1 MITGSLLYNLVQC
14 PHRIYQDLFA
24 DPTMRDPVSKFVQL
38 LWERGTAFEAE
49 VIASL
54 GIPFTNLRNL
64 SLEERERRT
73 DNAMEQGDALI
84 YGGRIGAGDLL
95 GEPDLLRNQGSGYV
109 AGDIKSGAG
118 EETVGDADERKPK
131 RHYAVQLALYT
142 DILERKGIS
151 GGRYPFVWDIHG
163 DEIVYNLD
171 VPQGPRNSQ
180 SLWDFYLTILG
191 EGRRIVAQQAQTRPA
206 LASVCKLCHWR
217 TSCTDE
223 LQRTDDLSLIPELG
237 RARRDAMLPHLQ
249 TVSELAQLDINSV
262 VRGSKTIISGVG
274 PDTLA
279 RFQERAQL
287 QKGANSQ
294 PYLRKRLE
302 LPEANT
308 ELFFD
313 IEADPMRRD
322 ICYLHGFLE
331 RRDGDLESEK
341 YIPFLAETPTEEQ
354 EREAFAKAFE
364 YIRSRAPCV
373 IYYYSKYERTWWRKL
388 QKRYPMVASENDV
401 EAIFEKTTAVD
412 LFYDVVQPLTIWP
425 THDHSI
431 KTLASHLGFKW
442 RDPSPSG
449 ADSIE
454 WYHRWM
460 DTGDK
465 AVRQRILEYNEDDC
479 RATRVL
485 LDGIRN
491 LRVRGDH

>member
-1 MITGSLLYNLVQC
+1 MITGSLLYNLVEC
-14 PHRIYQDLFA
+14 SHRIYQDLFA
-24 DPTMRDPVSKFVQL
+24 DAAMRDPVSKFVQL

-54 GIPFTNLRNL
+54 GISFTNLRNL
-64 SLEERERRT
+64 SPEERERRT
-73 DNAMEQGDALI
+73 DYAMEQGDTLI

-95 GEPDLLRNQGSGYV
+95 GEPDLLRKQASGYV
-109 AGDIKSGAG
+109 AG
-118 EETVGDADERKPK
+118 
-131 RHYAVQLALYT
+131 
-142 DILERKGIS
+142 
-151 GGRYPFVWDIHG
+151 
-163 DEIVYNLD
+163 
-171 VPQGPRNSQ
+171 
-180 SLWDFYLTILG
+180 
-191 EGRRIVAQQAQTRPA
+191 
-206 LASVCKLCHWR
+206 
-217 TSCTDE
+217 
-223 LQRTDDLSLIPELG
+223 
-237 RARRDAMLPHLQ
+237 
-249 TVSELAQLDINSV
+249 DINSV

-302 LPEANT
+302 LPDVNT

-354 EREAFAKAFE
+354 EREAFAKAFK

-388 QKRYPMVASENDV
+388 QKRYPMVASEDDV
-401 EAIFEKTTAVD
+401 EAIFKKTTAVD
-412 LFYDVVQPLTIWP
+412 LFYDVVQPSTVWP

-431 KTLASHLGFKW
+431 KTLASYLGFKW

-485 LDGIRN
+485 LDRIRG